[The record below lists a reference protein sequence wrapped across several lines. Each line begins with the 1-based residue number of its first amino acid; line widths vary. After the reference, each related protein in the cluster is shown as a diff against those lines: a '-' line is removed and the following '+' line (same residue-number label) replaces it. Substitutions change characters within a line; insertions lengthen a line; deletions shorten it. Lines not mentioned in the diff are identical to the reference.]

1 MKRRSALKNMGM
13 AFGYVVATP
22 TVLSVLQ
29 SCKESVSYAEWVP
42 GFFDKASGH
51 AMAMMSDIILPK
63 TDTPSATEMNVHAFI
78 DEFIGKVLPSEQQD
92 FVKLG
97 MDKFFGQ
104 LLSDSGND
112 ALDKVNAEDFT
123 PLLQKYLAKR
133 TDELEEAHNKAIGE
147 YFMAVEQGEAAE
159 IDDEIVKYS
168 FATGVRDLATMA
180 YKNSEF
186 VGEEVLA
193 YLPIP
198 AGYVACGDV
207 DELTGG
213 KAWSL

>member
-1 MKRRSALKNMGM
+1 MKRRSAIKNIGM
-13 AFGYVVATP
+13 TFGYAIAAP
-22 TVLSVLQ
+22 TALSILQ
-29 SCKESVSYAEWVP
+29 SCKEKMAYADWVP
-42 GFFDKASGH
+42 GFFDKGTGH
-51 AMAMMSDIILPK
+51 ALAMMSDIILPK
-63 TDTPSATEMNVHAFI
+63 TDTPSATEMNVHVFI
-78 DEFIGKVLPSEQQD
+78 DEFIDKVYTLEHKE

-97 MDKFFGQ
+97 ADKFFNQ

-112 ALDKVNAEDFT
+112 TLMDLKAEDFL
-123 PLLQKYLAKR
+123 PLVQKYLAKR
-133 TDELEEAHNKAIGE
+133 TTEKEEAHNKAIGE
-147 YFMAVEQGEAAE
+147 YFMAKENGEMAE
-159 IDDEIVKYS
+159 IDDEIAKYS
-168 FATGVRDLATMA
+168 FATGVRDLATFG

-198 AGYVACGDV
+198 GGYVGCGDV